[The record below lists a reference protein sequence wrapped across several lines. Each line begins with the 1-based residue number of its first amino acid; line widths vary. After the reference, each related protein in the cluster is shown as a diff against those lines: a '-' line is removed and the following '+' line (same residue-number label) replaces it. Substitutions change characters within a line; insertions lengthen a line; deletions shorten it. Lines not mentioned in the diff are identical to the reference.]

1 MSECALNDKSERL
14 ASPLSKASACM
25 GRRDFLGVIEDGELF
40 LQSVLHEEYMHSMG
54 IEVIG
59 CVFYKN
65 VDTVTFGDYM
75 FDLQTEVREIIGNVY
90 QEIVPEIG
98 KPLVLTSTLMVT
110 LNHKLCVCM
119 VDVVETFH
127 IPPCKIFIA
136 AQHNLFRCH
145 DRYLLTV
152 VFICLNPTSSQLSYD
167 FVL

>member
-1 MSECALNDKSERL
+1 MYLLILYLGPCFWTLSECALNDKPERL
-14 ASPLSKASACM
+14 ASPLSKAAACM

-59 CVFYKN
+59 CAFYKN

-98 KPLVLTSTLMVT
+98 KPLVLT
-110 LNHKLCVCM
+110 
-119 VDVVETFH
+119 
-127 IPPCKIFIA
+127 
-136 AQHNLFRCH
+136 
-145 DRYLLTV
+145 
-152 VFICLNPTSSQLSYD
+152 
-167 FVL
+167 